1 MPSNVELA
9 KRIEQ
14 LEARTEGKLEE
25 IASKL
30 IQQCKPKLLA
40 PQPEIP
46 KLKAEV
52 ESLVL
57 GVKGLNALVEELQAG
72 HECQAKCSVCNG
84 AHITGSVECKWKYR
98 RAVGGQRERSLVRN
112 TDISYSQGPHN
123 INPRR
128 SSASPSRG
136 KNGKVGLP
144 DTPSAHP
151 GTGADNHRN
160 KAKESSHPAAR
171 GHPPGKKDK
180 DPNQVSWADIAAS
193 GLSTLADEKLK
204 LENIRLRQELIEL
217 KCRRMKTI
225 DSHKAFPTNAVDEA
239 EMEEDVQY
247 STTQTGPNALAQS
260 TLGTSAE
267 SKTGSDSGAIDEAKI
282 EAIVMR
288 CIKRVQADK
297 ERELQ
302 KVIERSVQAAIEEN
316 IRDTIERTIQ
326 AVLEPRLLML
336 QGLEVKL
343 DRKLQEH
350 DECTRAKVPKLSG
363 RKTSKRT
370 DRCDSWGTGEE
381 PQDYNL
387 QEQDG

>member
-1 MPSNVELA
+1 MFQGRHA
-9 KRIEQ
+9 
-14 LEARTEGKLEE
+14 E
-25 IASKL
+25 I
-30 IQQCKPKLLA
+30 IFY
-40 PQPEIP
+40 
-46 KLKAEV
+46 V
-52 ESLVL
+52 
-57 GVKGLNALVEELQAG
+57 VKGGTDILGIDAIQALRLHIDEAG

-98 RAVGGQRERSLVRN
+98 RAIGGQRERSLVRN

-136 KNGKVGLP
+136 KNGKPGLP

-151 GTGADNHRN
+151 ETGADNHRN

-171 GHPPGKKDK
+171 GHPPGKKNK
-180 DPNQVSWADIAAS
+180 HPNQ
-193 GLSTLADEKLK
+193 
-204 LENIRLRQELIEL
+204 
-217 KCRRMKTI
+217 
-225 DSHKAFPTNAVDEA
+225 
-239 EMEEDVQY
+239 
-247 STTQTGPNALAQS
+247 
-260 TLGTSAE
+260 
-267 SKTGSDSGAIDEAKI
+267 
-282 EAIVMR
+282 
-288 CIKRVQADK
+288 RVQADK

-302 KVIERSVQAAIEEN
+302 KVIERSVQSAIEES

-336 QGLEVKL
+336 LGLEVKL

-350 DECTRAKVPKLSG
+350 DKCTRAKVPKLSG